1 MGLQVGNILGAATGI
16 STAMSKEKGLKT
28 FLDGINSFGIQV
40 ANNFEVNFSGL
51 GDITFFITEINV
63 PAVNQNFVEL
73 YYNARKV
80 EIPIN
85 YDFTH
90 EFTITV
96 LNDAQGYIY
105 AAIQN
110 FLMAEA
116 SNVLAK
122 NGYTM
127 TIKALTG
134 DKKYKGTL
142 FTLNNVRIESLG
154 GVNFG
159 YGNNDVQTFEV
170 GCKLIDYTATPG
182 ALGTLANVATVVN
195 SLMG

>member
-1 MGLQVGNILGAATGI
+1 MAGELGNILGAATGI
-16 STAMSKEKGLKT
+16 STALSKEKGLRT
-28 FLDGINSFGIQV
+28 FLDNVNTFGIQV

-51 GDITFFITEINV
+51 ADITFYITEMSV
-63 PAVNQNFVEL
+63 PAVQTNFAEL
-73 YYNARKV
+73 YYNGRKV
-80 EIPIN
+80 DIPIN
-85 YDFTH
+85 YDYSH

-105 AAIQN
+105 SAIQN

-116 SNVLAK
+116 ANVLAK

-134 DKKYKGTL
+134 DKHYKGTL
-142 FTLNNVRIESLG
+142 FTLNNVRIETLD
-154 GVNFG
+154 GVSFG
-159 YGNNDVQTFEV
+159 YANNDVQTFEV
-170 GCKLIDYTATPG
+170 GCRLIDYTATPG
-182 ALGTLANVATVVN
+182 ALSMLANAATVVN

>member
-1 MGLQVGNILGAATGI
+1 MALQVGNILGAATGLA
-16 STAMSKEKGLKT
+16 TALSKEKGLKSY
-28 FLDGINSFGIQV
+28 LDGINSFGIQV

-51 GDITFFITEINV
+51 GDITFFITEIQIPSV
-63 PAVNQNFVEL
+63 QQNFTEL
-73 YYNARKV
+73 YYNGRKV
-80 EIPIN
+80 DIPIN
-85 YDFTH
+85 YDFSH
-90 EFTITV
+90 EFSITV

-105 AAIQN
+105 SAIQN

-134 DKKYKGTL
+134 DKKYKGTM
-142 FTLNNVRIESLG
+142 FTLNNVRIESLQ
-154 GVNFG
+154 GVGFG
-159 YGNNDVQTFEV
+159 YSNNNVQTFEV

-182 ALGTLANVATVVN
+182 ALGVLANAATVVN
-195 SLMG
+195 SLAG